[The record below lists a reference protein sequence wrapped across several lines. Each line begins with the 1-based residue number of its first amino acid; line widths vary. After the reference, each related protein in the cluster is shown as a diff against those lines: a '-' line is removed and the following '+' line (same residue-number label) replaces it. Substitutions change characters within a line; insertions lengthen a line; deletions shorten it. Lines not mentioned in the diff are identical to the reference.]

1 MEVFDLMKLFL
12 NEFTA
17 KELKELIEEGRIE
30 SAITIFGSCESH
42 GWHMPLGPDLFVPTE
57 IAKRAAERLER
68 TIVVPG
74 VPFGTSIHYNQF
86 PISITLR
93 FETTIAMA
101 EDIFES
107 LISNGIKYIII
118 LNGHDGNIPAL
129 EIAARKVKDRHK
141 DAVLVFIPAWW
152 EITGAKM
159 AEDFEVWNGLG
170 HGGEGETSITM
181 AVRPDLVNLEDAIS
195 QVPNDIIGYGDFS
208 TIIWDIK
215 EITETGATG
224 DPTKATKQKGEK
236 MLEIVTDYVV
246 NLIRKLEENDWKYEL
261 RK

>member
-1 MEVFDLMKLFL
+1 MKVFL

-17 KELKELIEEGRIE
+17 KELKELIGKNKID
-30 SAITIFGSCESH
+30 SIITVFGSCESH
-42 GWHMPLGPDLFVPTE
+42 GWHLPLGPDLFVPME
-57 IAKRAAERLER
+57 VARRAAEKLER
-68 TIVVPG
+68 TIVAPG

-86 PISITLR
+86 PLSLTLR
-93 FETTIAMA
+93 FETTIAIA

-107 LISNGIKYIII
+107 LINNGIKHIVI

-141 DAVLVFIPAWW
+141 EAVLVLVPAWW
-152 EITGAKM
+152 DITGAKM
-159 AEDFEVWNGLG
+159 PQDFEVWNGLG
-170 HGGEGETSITM
+170 HGGEGETSIMM
-181 AVRPDLVNLEDAIS
+181 AVRPDLVNLEEAIS
-195 QVPNDIIGYGDFS
+195 QVPHDVIGFGDFS

-224 DPTKATKQKGEK
+224 DPTKATKEKGEK
-236 MLEIVTDYVV
+236 MMDIVTEYVIE
-246 NLIRKLEENDWKYEL
+246 LIKKLESSNWNYDL

>member
-1 MEVFDLMKLFL
+1 MKVFL

-17 KELKELIEEGRIE
+17 KELKELIGDKKID
-30 SAITIFGSCESH
+30 SAITVFGSCESH
-42 GWHMPLGPDLFVPTE
+42 GWHLPLGPDLFVPTE
-57 IAKRAAERLER
+57 IARRAAGKLEK

-74 VPFGTSIHYNQF
+74 VPFGTSMHYNQY
-86 PISITLR
+86 PLSITLR
-93 FETTIAMA
+93 FETIIAVA
-101 EDIFES
+101 EDMFES
-107 LISNGIKYIII
+107 LIDSGIRHIVI

-141 DAVLVFIPAWW
+141 DAVMVLIPAWW

-159 AEDFEVWNGLG
+159 AEDFQVWNGLG

-181 AVRPDLVNLEDAIS
+181 AVRPDLVNLEDAVAQI
-195 QVPNDIIGYGDFS
+195 PNDVIRLSDFS

-224 DPTKATKQKGEK
+224 DPTKATKEKGEK
-236 MLEIVTDYVV
+236 MLDIVTEYVV
-246 NLIRKLEENDWKYEL
+246 TLIRELESSNWDYDL